1 MSSEQLVAHAP
12 LLGSPTT
19 CAPTLL
25 LQKKLKK
32 GQYASIQEL
41 SADVMLMINNAFSFH
56 APGTL
61 VYSFAADLQERYQ
74 KEILP
79 AVSLPCP
86 RSGRALA
93 VLPS

>member
-1 MSSEQLVAHAP
+1 
-12 LLGSPTT
+12 
-19 CAPTLL
+19 
-25 LQKKLKK
+25 
-32 GQYASIQEL
+32 
-41 SADVMLMINNAFSFH
+41 MLMINNAFSFH